1 MSAAEIVFVVLPVIL
16 ALWLWYDF
24 NKYRRH
30 VAELEAQEEAH
41 AKASAP
47 AISIEKINDCYYAYA
62 ADGTFVG
69 QNKSPDDLIKQM
81 LGDKDYIKVR
91 VLDEAVRE
99 EIKKILFAASADTD
113 SCPTQEPEG
122 TRQP

>member
-1 MSAAEIVFVVLPVIL
+1 M
-16 ALWLWYDF
+16 LWLWNDF
-24 NKYRRH
+24 RNYKRKLS
-30 VAELEAQEEAH
+30 ELEAQEIAH

-91 VLDEAVRE
+91 VLDETVRE
-99 EIKKILFAASADTD
+99 EIKKILSAASADTE
-113 SCPTQEPEG
+113 SCPTREPEG
-122 TRQP
+122 TRQS